1 MKKLITAVMAT
12 LTMAAVFSCGQKK
25 ETNVIIAPKPTESRP
40 AAPTKMSD
48 YTQRDTVTW
57 LGRVY
62 TVVVK
67 RSACDS
73 LPMVKDEQGR
83 QYYDNTIR
91 VQITRPDGSEF
102 FNRTFR
108 KTDFAACLDTHTNE
122 DGALLGIVLDRADG
136 DNLLLGASVGSPDV
150 LSDEYIPIVITL
162 SGHGDISYKRDTKL
176 EVENQN
182 PQENT
187 ADADEDDGV

>member
-1 MKKLITAVMAT
+1 MTAVMAT

-187 ADADEDDGV
+187 ADEDDGV